1 MNTRKT
7 EKTTNSRLFNKGI
20 LPVAVAT
27 AMFGAGV
34 ASAADFYLTNDA
46 TIDNQTGGNATTNY
60 IVNQNATL
68 STNGSMSVYYGTIDG
83 QGGVASGRGGTVTIG
98 GNLTM
103 HGNIGATNAT
113 GNFSIVGGNT
123 LTLAS
128 NVSTFNSDNMT
139 LNASSTLNLGN
150 STSGYNRGSSAALIF
165 SSNISMDSGSIINV
179 GNGTTLSGAIY
190 GDSDGVGTLNIHGN
204 VTSGGVIGEI
214 GRAHV

>member
-34 ASAADFYLTNDA
+34 ASAADFYLTNSA

-60 IVNQNATL
+60 IVNANSTL
-68 STNGSMSVYYGTIDG
+68 TTNGTMSVYYGTIDG
-83 QGGVASGRGGTVTIG
+83 TSGTDAGGTVTIG
-98 GNLTM
+98 GNLTI

-113 GNFSIVGGNT
+113 SNFTISEWNS

-139 LNASSTLNLGN
+139 LSDNTVLNFGN
-150 STSGYNRGSSAALIF
+150 VTSGYNRGSSETLTFA
-165 SSNISMDSGSIINV
+165 SNITMGSNSTINV
-179 GNGTTLSGAIY
+179 GNGTTLNGNIY
-190 GDSDGVGTLNIHGN
+190 GTTQVH
-204 VTSGGVIGEI
+204 
-214 GRAHV
+214 

>member
-7 EKTTNSRLFNKGI
+7 QKTTNSRLFNKGI

-34 ASAADFYLTNDA
+34 ASAADFYLTNSA

-60 IVNQNATL
+60 IVNANSTL
-68 STNGSMSVYYGTIDG
+68 TTNGTMSVYYGTIDG
-83 QGGVASGRGGTVTIG
+83 TSGTDAGGTVTIG
-98 GNLTM
+98 GNLTI

-113 GNFSIVGGNT
+113 SNFTIVGGNT

-150 STSGYNRGSSAALIF
+150 STSGYNRGSSDALIF
-165 SSNISMDSGSIINV
+165 SSNIDRKSV
-179 GNGTTLSGAIY
+179 
-190 GDSDGVGTLNIHGN
+190 V
-204 VTSGGVIGEI
+204 
-214 GRAHV
+214 